1 MLFLTLTGR
10 SYLGE
15 LGADVNKKVDI
26 LSVKPSDNL
35 KWYTRIDTPS
45 HGLKSMLNV
54 YFHPV
59 NVGSFSGFLQLL
71 N

>member
-26 LSVKPSDNL
+26 LSVKPLDNL
-35 KWYTRIDTPS
+35 QWYTRIDTPS
-45 HGLKSMLNV
+45 HGLKSMLNL

-59 NVGSFSGFLQLL
+59 NVGPFSDILQFFH
-71 N
+71 

>member
-1 MLFLTLTGR
+1 MLFLTRTGR

-26 LSVKPSDNL
+26 LSVKPLDNL

-45 HGLKSMLNV
+45 HGLKLMLNV
-54 YFHPV
+54 YFHSV
-59 NVGSFSGFLQLL
+59 NVVPFSEILQLFY
-71 N
+71 